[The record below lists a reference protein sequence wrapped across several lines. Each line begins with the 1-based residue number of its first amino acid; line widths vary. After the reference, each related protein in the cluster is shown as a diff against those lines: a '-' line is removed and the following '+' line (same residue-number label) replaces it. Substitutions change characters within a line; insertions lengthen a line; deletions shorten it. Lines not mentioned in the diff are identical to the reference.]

1 MITKLAFRNLFRNR
15 WRSLLT
21 IGGVAAAVVVLV
33 WVNAFTEGMMT
44 QMIRGA
50 TTLETGQVQ
59 IQTKAYAA
67 EPKIWYSFPAGEE
80 LYERVARI
88 EGVEGVEPRVEISG
102 LAGTDE
108 RSKVTRFVGID
119 ARRSTGLKEAVVE
132 GEWLS
137 ETPPPTSEK
146 REAVIGVDLAGEIGV
161 EVGDEVVA
169 LASGQ
174 DGSLGNDLYTVV
186 GLVNAGNTT
195 IDQRTTFLHLEDAQF
210 LAAMEGEIH
219 ELMIRSTP
227 IRGAEQTAEEIEPVA
242 RDWQTE
248 QMAGA
253 TSFVDGEERE
263 TSLVVRP
270 WQDLMPTLA
279 DYVKLSGSSMGFVY
293 VVLYFLAALG
303 ILNTQRMSALERRRE
318 FGVLQAVG
326 MTPGRLFATVLWETT
341 LLTLIGAVVG
351 AVLGTALNVYLAEYG
366 MNMGLFVEQDSF
378 TFMGVAVSM
387 RIYPTVTWA
396 GTLTPIGAIL
406 PVAFLCGLWPALS
419 SARLNPAKAISKRD

>member
-33 WVNAFTEGMMT
+33 WVSAFTEGMMT

-59 IQTKAYAA
+59 IQTEAYAE
-67 EPKIWYSFPAGEE
+67 EPKIWYSFSAGEE
-80 LYERVARI
+80 LYERVARV
-88 EGVEGVEPRVEISG
+88 EGVQGVEPRVEISG

-108 RSKVTRFVGID
+108 RSKVTRFVGLD

-137 ETPPPTSEK
+137 KTPPPAADK
-146 REAVIGVDLAGEIGV
+146 REAVIGVDLAREIGV
-161 EVGDEVVA
+161 EVGDEIVA

-174 DGSLGNDLYTVV
+174 DGSLGNDLFTVV
-186 GLVNAGNTT
+186 GLVKAGNTS
-195 IDQRTTFLHLEDAQF
+195 IDQRTTFLHLADAQF
-210 LAAMEGEIH
+210 LGAMDGEIH

-227 IRGAEQTAEEIEPVA
+227 IREAERTAEAIEPVA
-242 RDWQTE
+242 RSWQAE

-253 TSFVDGEERE
+253 TTFVDGNERAK
-263 TSLVVRP
+263 SLVVRP
-270 WQDLMPTLA
+270 WQELVPTLA
-279 DYVKLSGSSMGFVY
+279 DYVKLSGSSMGFIY

-351 AVLGTALNVYLAEYG
+351 AVLGTGLNLYLAEYG
-366 MNMGLFVEQDSF
+366 FNMGLFVEQDSF

-387 RIYPTVTWA
+387 RIYPTITWA
-396 GTLTPIGAIL
+396 GTLTPIAAIL

-419 SARLNPAKAISKRD
+419 SARLNPAQAISKRD